1 MTLNQEAQS
10 HALPRSG
17 SRLSAEPL
25 HIWQGVKDR
34 TSAATTELCWDTF
47 LKGEQIGEQGVQQC
61 I

>member
-25 HIWQGVKDR
+25 LGIQVVNR
-34 TSAATTELCWDTF
+34 
-47 LKGEQIGEQGVQQC
+47 
-61 I
+61 

>member
-25 HIWQGVKDR
+25 HIRQGVKDY
-34 TSAATTELCWDTF
+34 TSAATTELKGDTV
-47 LKGEQIGEQGVQQC
+47 LKGEQIGEQGGQRC